1 MQFFYYTYYS
11 ESTTRERITVSR
23 SPLLSCPILCGG
35 WHSLFHTANGRHRG
49 CPSIRAKAFSRHN
62 PPLQCLSSTA
72 RASEL
77 VEDRSSE
84 TLAANHLSVE
94 SFHQL
99 SIQPPA
105 GAMILLC
112 ESQLAPGRERPIN
125 PTFYLP
131 WRTTRGIR
139 LSVEVKFH

>member
-1 MQFFYYTYYS
+1 MPLDKSEVAVKTQFSDPVF
-11 ESTTRERITVSR
+11 
-23 SPLLSCPILCGG
+23 LS
-35 WHSLFHTANGRHRG
+35 HR
-49 CPSIRAKAFSRHN
+49 
-62 PPLQCLSSTA
+62 Q
-72 RASEL
+72 ASEL

-139 LSVEVKFH
+139 LSVEVKFY